1 MWGVSGSGQAG
12 EGGGGREWY
21 HFLGHHRRVVLRCT
35 WLRRTNA
42 VSRVLCALN
51 STRDVPSCFSRT
63 RLGDDVP
70 QGLFAAI
77 QSLVNPGDEV
87 ILLEPAFDI
96 YSAQVRVTSH
106 GFPSVRLI
114 HIQMACSAWVG

>member
-1 MWGVSGSGQAG
+1 M
-12 EGGGGREWY
+12 
-21 HFLGHHRRVVLRCT
+21 
-35 WLRRTNA
+35 
-42 VSRVLCALN
+42 
-51 STRDVPSCFSRT
+51 
-63 RLGDDVP
+63 P

-106 GFPSVRLI
+106 GFPFYDAL
-114 HIQMACSAWVG
+114 QMEDSAWVG